1 MAMVGNMF
9 ALDVLE
15 TFIHTDTHKHIHIIY
30 IYTYIGTYIHTYMHA
45 YIHTYMQKDEQ
56 TDRQT
61 DRPGGYRPFCGG
73 TVRFAGVPSVL
84 TKRTVPR
91 GGTVHFGKT
100 DGTRVKW
107 TVPSWNRVF
116 PLKVASREGSRGAP
130 AGSCPRTPPRKAPK
144 GRRRNPI

>member
-30 IYTYIGTYIHTYMHA
+30 IYTYIGTYIHA
-45 YIHTYMQKDEQ
+45 CIHTYIHAKGR

-73 TVRFAGVPSVL
+73 TV
-84 TKRTVPR
+84 
-91 GGTVHFGKT
+91 HFGKT
-100 DGTRVKW
+100 DGTLVKW

-116 PLKVASREGSRGAP
+116 PLKIASREGCRGAP